1 MLETITRPDLKD
13 IRKKVT
19 DGVRLNREEGLALYD
34 VQDIFELGELAE
46 MVNQRK
52 SGNMV
57 RFIINRQINP
67 TNICV
72 LDCKF
77 CEFAAKKKDAHAYEM
92 SIDEVLSKCSD
103 ELTEVHIVGGLH
115 ADWPFEHYVAI
126 IKAIHDKFP
135 KIQIKAWTAVE
146 IDFFARIAKIS
157 HQQVLERMREAGL
170 GLLPGG
176 GAEVFSERVRQE
188 LFRHKMG
195 ADKWFEVHKTAHR
208 MGIPSNSTL
217 LYGHIETREE
227 RIDHMIQLRAA
238 QDETKGFQSF
248 IPLAFQPG
256 TTGIVER
263 QVSAVED
270 LKTIAISRLM
280 LDNIPHIKAYWVMLG
295 EETASV
301 ALHFGADDLDGTIG
315 EEKIAHMALAQSPVA
330 LTRETLLRMIREAGK
345 IPAERDAFYNILK
358 IYGNE

>member
-1 MLETITRPDLKD
+1 MLETISKNEIGE
-13 IRKKVT
+13 IRRKVL
-19 DGVRLNREEGLALYD
+19 DGARLSREDGLALYETND
-34 VQDIFELGELAE
+34 LFALGEMAE
-46 MVNQRK
+46 IVNKRK
-52 SGNMV
+52 SGNLV

-77 CEFAAKKKDAHAYEM
+77 CEFAAKKNDAHAYEM
-92 SIDEVLSKCSD
+92 TMEEVLSQCSP

-115 ADWPFEHYVAI
+115 VDWPFEHYLNI
-126 IKAIHDKFP
+126 IRSIHEKFP
-135 KIQIKAWTAVE
+135 QIQIKAWTAVE
-146 IDFFARIAKIS
+146 IDFFSRLAKIS
-157 HQQVLERMREAGL
+157 IEEVLRRMREAGL

-217 LYGHIETREE
+217 LYGHIETRQE
-227 RIDHMIQLRAA
+227 RIDHMIRLREA
-238 QDETKGFQSF
+238 QDETGGFQSF

-256 TTGIVER
+256 RTGIVER
-263 QVSAVED
+263 QASAIED
-270 LKTIAISRLM
+270 LKTIAVSRLM
-280 LDNIPHIKAYWVMLG
+280 LDNIPHIKSYWVMLG

-330 LTRETLLRMIREAGK
+330 LTREALIRMIQDAGK
-345 IPAERDAFYNILK
+345 IPAERDAFYNIRK
-358 IYGNE
+358 IYG